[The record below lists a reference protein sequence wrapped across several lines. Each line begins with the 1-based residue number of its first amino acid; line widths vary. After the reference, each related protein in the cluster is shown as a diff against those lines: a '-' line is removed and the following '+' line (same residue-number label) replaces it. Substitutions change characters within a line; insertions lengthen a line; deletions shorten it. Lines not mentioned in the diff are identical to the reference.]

1 MQSRPD
7 SHPPKRR
14 QVSPGRLPGRSRH
27 HGAPE
32 GDAGA
37 GGGKR
42 TPFAGGRG
50 RGRGRRGT
58 AAGSGRGGSR
68 RFSEPLGTLPRSA
81 PPAVPSYGLRKRK
94 ACDYGESDDP
104 SEEEEEEV
112 EVQRPVR
119 DDHRRDTV
127 RGGAR
132 TLMTA
137 AAPSSRGRSE
147 GRARDEG
154 GAKATLPSRS
164 LRSNSLPGGS
174 HPGVKVEEGEEDG
187 SGGEGEEEEGSPSG
201 GEGEEEES
209 EEEVGCVCGGMAEQM
224 TAASHHPCHAPLPS
238 LPPYVCLIS
247 YHITVHTAYPSA
259 SFLLLNPPPRPLHCL
274 PPPSRWQRQQA
285 WNSQRLRPRTLPPP
299 PKKPSTSGKA
309 TKK

>member
-50 RGRGRRGT
+50 RGRGRRDG
-58 AAGSGRGGSR
+58 AAGGSRGSGRGGSR

-104 SEEEEEEV
+104 SEEEEEEEV
-112 EVQRPVR
+112 EVQRPMR

-132 TLMTA
+132 TLMAA

-147 GRARDEG
+147 GRGARDEG
-154 GAKATLPSRS
+154 GAKAALPSRS

-174 HPGVKVEEGEEDG
+174 HPGVKVEEEEDGSGEGEGEEDG
-187 SGGEGEEEEGSPSG
+187 SGEGEEEE
-201 GEGEEEES
+201 EEEES
-209 EEEVGCVCGGMAEQM
+209 EEEVGCVC
-224 TAASHHPCHAPLPS
+224 
-238 LPPYVCLIS
+238 
-247 YHITVHTAYPSA
+247 
-259 SFLLLNPPPRPLHCL
+259 
-274 PPPSRWQRQQA
+274 
-285 WNSQRLRPRTLPPP
+285 
-299 PKKPSTSGKA
+299 
-309 TKK
+309 